1 MGYRSSKNKTDYI
14 LKKMN
19 KDMNENY
26 TTESRTIKNLIKM
39 NSEEIKMS
47 INNFKNSQDKN
58 YENFIR
64 RNVNIERDISIIL
77 SEIKTLKDIEQSHY
91 VKTNKRFEILNKQI
105 NLKFDDANS
114 IIKSLSKI
122 VVILLIVIIVLTLC
136 VNFGI

>member
-122 VVILLIVIIVLTLC
+122 VVILLLVIIVLTLC

>member
-58 YENFIR
+58 FENFIR

-77 SEIKTLKDIEQSHY
+77 SEIKNLKDIEQSHY

>member
-1 MGYRSSKNKTDYI
+1 
-14 LKKMN
+14 
-19 KDMNENY
+19 
-26 TTESRTIKNLIKM
+26 M

>member
-105 NLKFDDANS
+105 NLKFDDANI

-122 VVILLIVIIVLTLC
+122 VVILLLVIIVLTLC

>member
-39 NSEEIKMS
+39 NSEEIKMN

-58 YENFIR
+58 FENFIR

-77 SEIKTLKDIEQSHY
+77 SEIKTLKDIEQNHY
-91 VKTNKRFEILNKQI
+91 IKTNKRFEILNKQI

-114 IIKSLSKI
+114 IIKCLSKI

>member
-47 INNFKNSQDKN
+47 INDFKNLQDKN
-58 YENFIR
+58 FENFIR

-105 NLKFDDANS
+105 NLKFDDANI

-122 VVILLIVIIVLTLC
+122 VVILLLVIIVLTLC